1 MASAHNR
8 GSTSSLWGRNSIPP
22 PAPSEADINAWLE
35 IVMVTC
41 AISHAPI
48 QCSNCGGH
56 SPIRPASKV
65 MRLRA
70 ERLGPISIEPGRK
83 VMPITCSRCTFRYG
97 SLTGPRISNAT
108 FTFPSLLFGIGDA
121 QVRQSPARNRSI
133 HCVIVV
139 SGGCAIIS
147 KTFPDLLFFVSLVEF
162 HFFHPEKR
170 RMTSLHEVVLL

>member
-1 MASAHNR
+1 
-8 GSTSSLWGRNSIPP
+8 
-22 PAPSEADINAWLE
+22 SEADINAWLE

-97 SLTGPRISNAT
+97 SVKGPRISNAT

-139 SGGCAIIS
+139 SGGCAIIPKS
-147 KTFPDLLFFVSLVEF
+147 CPNLLYFAALVTF
-162 HFFHPEKR
+162 HFSNREKG
-170 RMTSLHEVVLL
+170 RMPGRHEVIRWPFRKIWPNEP